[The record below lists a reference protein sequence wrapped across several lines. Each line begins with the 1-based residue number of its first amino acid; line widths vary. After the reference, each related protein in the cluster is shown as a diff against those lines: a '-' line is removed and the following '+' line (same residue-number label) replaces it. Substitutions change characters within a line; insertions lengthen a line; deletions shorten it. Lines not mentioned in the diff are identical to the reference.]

1 MKTSLLSGAT
11 IFTIALLL
19 SGCVAQG
26 GGGNMNSA
34 NNPPQQ
40 NPQPQDPNQP
50 DPQNP
55 NQGGNGYMPLN
66 PGLVEA
72 INPQPK
78 PGINPNK
85 VPILVEQKPIINPG
99 DPVIVTQKPIFVQN
113 PASNPVKVKPGQI
126 NVGQQGF
133 GQQNSGKLNGG
144 LNKKPILIQ
153 P

>member
-11 IFTIALLL
+11 IFTLALLL
-19 SGCVAQG
+19 SGCVAQS

-40 NPQPQDPNQP
+40 NPQPQP
-50 DPQNP
+50 DPQDP
-55 NQGGNGYMPLN
+55 QDPGQGGNGYMPLTQ
-66 PGLVEA
+66 GLVEA

-78 PGINPNK
+78 PEINPGK
-85 VPILVEQKPIINPG
+85 VPILVEKKPVINPA

-113 PASNPVKVKPGQI
+113 PATNPVKVKPGKVTI
-126 NVGQQGF
+126 GQQGF
-133 GQQNSGKLNGG
+133 GQQNSG
-144 LNKKPILIQ
+144 LNKKPIMIQ